1 MQFEYIREVE
11 KCSVYIKYR
20 WGGTKFKVTLQKYR
34 DKGKAK
40 YLCRSKIQHCD
51 KTHLKT
57 CHFNDKTGD
66 KKINFKLL
74 RGISFIAKISA

>member
-1 MQFEYIREVE
+1 MQFEYIRKVE

-40 YLCRSKIQHCD
+40 YSCRSKIQHCD

-57 CHFNDKTGD
+57 CHFNDKTGG
-66 KKINFKLL
+66 KKINFKLF
-74 RGISFIAKISA
+74 RGISFITKISA